1 LPKIFGLGGSQTEA
15 PPTAAE
21 LAQQESKA
29 SARLSEAQT
38 EENAGN
44 NGKAA
49 KIYLRLAEDY
59 PFTKSA
65 ATAQF
70 RAAQLLERETKRER
84 AFEAY
89 QTLITKYPQ
98 SAEFSTALERQFS
111 LANDMRQNRGGFLG
125 VTKIGIEQ
133 LLEYYQQIIDNGT
146 RSQYAPKS
154 QFAIAELYAERN
166 DLGDSEK
173 SIEAFQKL
181 VDTYPES
188 PEAADA
194 AFKIGN
200 VNYAISQQSRD
211 STNLNK
217 ARDAFESAT
226 ALYGENPLAQDART
240 KLQEISDEDAAK
252 AYKTAQFY
260 LKKGQT
266 KSAAIYF
273 NEVLKAPSSP
283 HYVESREQLNTLTAD
298 DPKLL
303 DSLGAIKVPD
313 SELVVPA
320 KTVTVTRP
328 DYFGP
333 PPPAERNRRT
343 GPDMKVDEAIAF
355 PPLEE
360 PVLPD
365 RNPSDATGQ
374 NLLLPP
380 PTPGTAAPTPAPVT
394 PAPVIEP
401 SPAPEA
407 TTNPK
412 P

>member
-1 LPKIFGLGGSQTEA
+1 
-15 PPTAAE
+15 
-21 LAQQESKA
+21 
-29 SARLSEAQT
+29 
-38 EENAGN
+38 
-44 NGKAA
+44 
-49 KIYLRLAEDY
+49 
-59 PFTKSA
+59 
-65 ATAQF
+65 
-70 RAAQLLERETKRER
+70 
-84 AFEAY
+84 
-89 QTLITKYPQ
+89 
-98 SAEFSTALERQFS
+98 
-111 LANDMRQNRGGFLG
+111 MRQNRGGFLG

-217 ARDAFESAT
+217 ARDAYESAT
-226 ALYGENPLAQDART
+226 ALYSDNALAGDARQ

-266 KSAAIYF
+266 KSAAIYL
-273 NEVLKAPSSP
+273 NEVLKAPSCP
-283 HYVESREQLNTLTAD
+283 FYVEAREQLNALSAD

-303 DSLGAIKVPD
+303 DSIGAVKVPD
-313 SELVVPA
+313 SELVIPA

-333 PPPAERNRRT
+333 PPPAERARRAT
-343 GPDMKVDEAIAF
+343 SPEMKVDDAIAF

-365 RNPSDATGQ
+365 RNPADATGQ
-374 NLLLPP
+374 NILLPP
-380 PTPGTAAPTPAPVT
+380 PSSPATPAPPPPANTPTLTPVSPESGVT
-394 PAPVIEP
+394 PA
-401 SPAPEA
+401 
-407 TTNPK
+407 TPK